1 SLLLFS
7 NLHLPLPDPHFFP
20 TRRSSDLT
28 ARELQILTRGNVPP
42 LGNSEIPRAVMVHR
56 PEIAESHAQESS
68 IARESRNLT
77 RGSSPP
83 LGKCRIPRAGAF
95 HRSGIAESHA
105 QESSIAQES

>member
-56 PEIAESHAQESS
+56 PEIAESHARKRST
-68 IARESRNLT
+68 ARESRNLT
-77 RGSSPP
+77 RRSSPS
-83 LGKCRIPRAGAF
+83 LGNWEILRAGVV
-95 HRSGIAESHA
+95 HRSGIVESRA
-105 QESSIAQES
+105 LE